1 MYNLLKEIRI
11 RFSSDR
17 EMYRTLKNIFGFYP
31 GNIFLYKLAFR
42 HRSAATEMIGG
53 NRISNERL
61 EFLGDAI
68 LDAVVA
74 DYMFKKF
81 PLRDEGFL
89 TEMRSKVVSR
99 TQLNKLCLKLGLN
112 TFITAGSDL
121 HSTWRSINGDAFE
134 AFIGALYLDKGYSF
148 TRQIIIQRII
158 NVYFDMETL
167 VSTDFNFKSKLI
179 EWGQREK
186 RNVAFHTSG
195 ETGTNHNRLY
205 LVDALID
212 NDIFG
217 QGQDFSIKGAEQQ
230 ASEKALARLREENL
244 ITPADPT

>member
-17 EMYRTLKNIFGFYP
+17 QMYRTLKNIFGFYP
-31 GNIFLYKLAFR
+31 ENIFLYKLAFR

-53 NRISNERL
+53 NRINNERL

-99 TQLNKLCLKLGLN
+99 NQLNKLCLKLGLN
-112 TFITAGSDL
+112 SFITAGSDQ
-121 HSTWRSINGDAFE
+121 HSNWRSINGDAFE

-148 TRQIIIQRII
+148 TRKLIINRIIQ
-158 NVYFDMETL
+158 VYFDMDEL
-167 VSTDFNFKSKLI
+167 AHTDFNFKSRLI
-179 EWGQREK
+179 EWSQKEK
-186 RNVAFHTSG
+186 KTVVFHLAG
-195 ETGTNHNRLY
+195 ESGTNHNKLY
-205 LVDALID
+205 HVEALID
-212 NDIFG
+212 GDVFG
-217 QGQDFSIKGAEQQ
+217 KGQDFSIKGAEQQ
-230 ASEKALARLREENL
+230 AAEKAINRLKEQNL
-244 ITPADPT
+244 LPTSE